1 VTNHIVD
8 VDKLK
13 VFVDELE
20 KTLTYHE
27 EQERYYL
34 RTANRLRK
42 QLNAAKKALDA
53 LLEFKLYE
61 VKANDRS

>member
-1 VTNHIVD
+1 MTNHIVD